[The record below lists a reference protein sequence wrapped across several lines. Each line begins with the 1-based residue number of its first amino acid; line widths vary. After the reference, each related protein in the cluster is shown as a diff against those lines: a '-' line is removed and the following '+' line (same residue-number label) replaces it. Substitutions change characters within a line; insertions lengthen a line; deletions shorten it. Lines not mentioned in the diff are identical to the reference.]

1 MGLGGTKPHALDL
14 TRNAIPNEPWWQME
28 HLLYTEAQQQRV
40 TTLAGRPN
48 HQHLLTGIDWHAY
61 KQLKPKL
68 PAHFRDATAA
78 VLEARLTEVCPA
90 TAT

>member
-61 KQLKPKL
+61 KQLKPKFPEGQQRQHL
-68 PAHFRDATAA
+68 HTF
-78 VLEARLTEVCPA
+78 VMQQQQS
-90 TAT
+90 